1 MFILI
6 FHVKS
11 SLPAGP
17 GPMTYIL
24 VQVQHMK
31 QEQLKNTG
39 GKNLKAEQSFSKAFF
54 FSFRFGQI
62 PQSFKEGKEEQDGG
76 RIWQSQICCGHLTT
90 KDLGVRGAAAA
101 TCGPVP
107 IEQSAGS
114 GGVLQS
120 KKELLS
126 S

>member
-1 MFILI
+1 
-6 FHVKS
+6 
-11 SLPAGP
+11 
-17 GPMTYIL
+17 MTYIF
-24 VQVQHMK
+24 VQLQYMK
-31 QEQLKNTG
+31 QEQFKNTG

-54 FSFRFGQI
+54 SFCFGQI
-62 PQSFKEGKEEQDGG
+62 PQYFKEGREEQDGG
-76 RIWQSQICCGHLTT
+76 RIWQSYICCGHLTT

-107 IEQSAGS
+107 IERTAGS